1 MISDLHVVYLTYD
14 QFVSRK
20 HLHHFPCLL
29 IYGDDSVSLNL
40 RYVISLEETR
50 GNYYDYAFCIN
61 NKADPVYSGQGSS
74 ISKDKF
80 VDLVRDNYPDCF
92 DWFLWNPGWL

>member
-1 MISDLHVVYLTYD
+1 MIDDLLVVRLTHD
-14 QFVSRK
+14 QFTSKK

-29 IYGDDSVSLNL
+29 IYDSFGTEFL
-40 RYVISLEETR
+40 RYVIGPEETR
-50 GNYYDYAFCIN
+50 GNYYDYAFAIN
-61 NKADPVYSGQGSS
+61 NRSKPDYSGQDGS
-74 ISKDKF
+74 ISKEKF